1 MEVCADTIHKQLP
14 TIDLNSAKELILKAR
29 KNKTTSF
36 LKEFTR
42 KEIEQLFISMCI
54 ALDIKN
60 FDDEEDA
67 YKDAEDG
74 QFKAPDSTPVST
86 TVTKPLSDKDKGEEN
101 NVNVESVTMNEK
113 NKEASRKICR
123 AYRQKVCSFGKKG
136 AGCPFSH
143 PPKCKTFCEF
153 GLQKFNEK
161 GCDQTKCELLHPRLC
176 LHAIKYN
183 ACLKRDCKYH
193 HLRGVRRSPSS
204 VKHPNFNGQ
213 SHKTHT
219 QIQAHT
225 TQQTQMQLQNTHPQ
239 TQIQAH
245 NTQQSQVQVQNTQ
258 VDNMTSFLLAEV
270 KRLMEGLENRVEERL
285 GSLFP
290 KPIQQPIHQA
300 QIPQPHQVHQSH
312 FFLPPPAMFQQS
324 QSQ

>member
-67 YKDAEDG
+67 YEDAEDG
-74 QFKAPDSTPVST
+74 QFKAPDLTPVST

-123 AYRQKVCSFGKKG
+123 AYRQKVCSFGK
-136 AGCPFSH
+136 
-143 PPKCKTFCEF
+143 
-153 GLQKFNEK
+153 
-161 GCDQTKCELLHPRLC
+161 R
-176 LHAIKYN
+176 
-183 ACLKRDCKYH
+183 
-193 HLRGVRRSPSS
+193 
-204 VKHPNFNGQ
+204 
-213 SHKTHT
+213 
-219 QIQAHT
+219 
-225 TQQTQMQLQNTHPQ
+225 
-239 TQIQAH
+239 
-245 NTQQSQVQVQNTQ
+245 VQNVLSRTLQ
-258 VDNMTSFLLAEV
+258 SAKYFVSLDYRNSMKKDVT
-270 KRLMEGLENRVEERL
+270 RLNVNC
-285 GSLFP
+285 F
-290 KPIQQPIHQA
+290 IHDSA
-300 QIPQPHQVHQSH
+300 CM
-312 FFLPPPAMFQQS
+312 L
-324 QSQ
+324 

>member
-42 KEIEQLFISMCI
+42 KEIEQLFMCMCI

-67 YKDAEDG
+67 YEDAEDG
-74 QFKAPDSTPVST
+74 QFKAPDLTPVST
-86 TVTKPLSDKDKGEEN
+86 IVTKPLSDKDKGEEN

-153 GLQKFNEK
+153 GLPYQ
-161 GCDQTKCELLHPRLC
+161 P
-176 LHAIKYN
+176 
-183 ACLKRDCKYH
+183 KR
-193 HLRGVRRSPSS
+193 RFSS
-204 VKHPNFNGQ
+204 KVQ
-213 SHKTHT
+213 SIPT
-219 QIQAHT
+219 QRA
-225 TQQTQMQLQNTHPQ
+225 
-239 TQIQAH
+239 
-245 NTQQSQVQVQNTQ
+245 
-258 VDNMTSFLLAEV
+258 
-270 KRLMEGLENRVEERL
+270 
-285 GSLFP
+285 
-290 KPIQQPIHQA
+290 
-300 QIPQPHQVHQSH
+300 
-312 FFLPPPAMFQQS
+312 
-324 QSQ
+324 